1 MMRSSSSIGRAKLQ
15 FRCYVEGGMERPVE
29 VAKPRVF
36 NSEFLIEG
44 KAYDILFRQGK
55 IRPTIVGNWLR
66 GLIQRR
72 GLLTREKI

>member
-1 MMRSSSSIGRAKLQ
+1 MLKAAWKDRSKLRDQ
-15 FRCYVEGGMERPVE
+15 
-29 VAKPRVF
+29 RVF
-36 NSEFLIEG
+36 NSEFLIGG

-55 IRPTIVGNWLR
+55 IRPTMVGNWLR

>member
-1 MMRSSSSIGRAKLQ
+1 MG
-15 FRCYVEGGMERPVE
+15 RPVE

-55 IRPTIVGNWLR
+55 IRPTMVGNWLR